1 MRYSNKLIILLTLST
16 IALIL
21 VGESHKTIPSKEEKE
36 EMKKLLTYLN
46 KPAVKSFQTEHGY
59 IFDCIDIQKQLAF
72 DHPLLKNHSIKLK
85 PTTIPKWT
93 KDNNASHK
101 TSSLPFRQDD
111 ISCPVGTVI
120 VKRII
125 LEDLIQAQRLKSLGF
140 NYPGQVSAK
149 DKKIDLTGHH
159 FATISYKDDH
169 YGAKGNINVWN
180 PNVSPDQFSLA
191 AMAVSGNKGFQSIS
205 AGWIVYP
212 GLNQNNQSHLFT
224 YWTADGNNKTH
235 CYNTLCPGFVHV
247 STKYAIGMLAQ
258 PVSIYDGQQ
267 YQLEVSI
274 YQDHVTRDWW
284 FVLNNEP
291 IGYWPKSLFT
301 RQGLAD
307 GASAF
312 ATADYD
318 YDNVAGVTGNI
329 NLWDPQVSHDQVS
342 LATMAIA
349 GGPKIE
355 QLASISVGWMVNP
368 LLYQDHI
375 HLYTYWTSLFIASG
389 LVKGADLASWGGQ
402 VYSPKTEK
410 SPIMGS
416 GHFPKEGFGKA
427 AFVNNIHIMN
437 GKGEALIPQI
447 YTIETHESSPNCYKA
462 KFVHDEDEP
471 WIRAVYFGE
480 SRGQILLE
488 DDENELD
495 RLLNYINKPPIK
507 SFQTEN
513 GDILDCIDIHKQLAF
528 DHPQLKNHSIQYK
541 YSHYGARGNLNL
553 WEPEVSPTQF
563 SLASMLISSGL
574 NEQFQGIRAGWIDHI
589 TGNWWLMAFNNYV
602 GYWPNSLFTDV
613 GLAHGASLVSWG
625 GEVYSPVKEKSPSM
639 GSGHFPQE
647 GFKKAA
653 YVSGIELIEDIKLEG
668 SMGPPLHSLKTVSST
683 PNCYKAIK
691 KPGMGELWANAIF
704 FGGPGGCTF

>member
-1 MRYSNKLIILLTLST
+1 
-16 IALIL
+16 
-21 VGESHKTIPSKEEKE
+21 
-36 EMKKLLTYLN
+36 MKKLLTYLN

-125 LEDLIQAQRLKSLGF
+125 LEDLIRAQRLQSLRF

-205 AGWIVYP
+205 AGWIVR
-212 GLNQNNQSHLFT
+212 LNQNNQSHLFT

-235 CYNTLCPGFVHV
+235 CYNTLRPGFVHV

-307 GASAF
+307 GASAVF
-312 ATADYD
+312 
-318 YDNVAGVTGNI
+318 
-329 NLWDPQVSHDQVS
+329 
-342 LATMAIA
+342 
-349 GGPKIE
+349 
-355 QLASISVGWMVNP
+355 
-368 LLYQDHI
+368 
-375 HLYTYWTSLFIASG
+375 
-389 LVKGADLASWGGQ
+389 
-402 VYSPKTEK
+402 
-410 SPIMGS
+410 
-416 GHFPKEGFGKA
+416 
-427 AFVNNIHIMN
+427 
-437 GKGEALIPQI
+437 
-447 YTIETHESSPNCYKA
+447 
-462 KFVHDEDEP
+462 
-471 WIRAVYFGE
+471 
-480 SRGQILLE
+480 
-488 DDENELD
+488 
-495 RLLNYINKPPIK
+495 
-507 SFQTEN
+507 
-513 GDILDCIDIHKQLAF
+513 
-528 DHPQLKNHSIQYK
+528 
-541 YSHYGARGNLNL
+541 
-553 WEPEVSPTQF
+553 
-563 SLASMLISSGL
+563 
-574 NEQFQGIRAGWIDHI
+574 
-589 TGNWWLMAFNNYV
+589 
-602 GYWPNSLFTDV
+602 
-613 GLAHGASLVSWG
+613 WG
-625 GEVYSPVKEKSPSM
+625 GEVYSSVKEKSPSM

-653 YVSGIELIEDIKLEG
+653 YVNGLKIITDITKEV
-668 SMGPPLHSLKTVSST
+668 SSPLASALKTFASS
-683 PNCYKAIK
+683 PNCYNVQKILGVGEFWSRAI
-691 KPGMGELWANAIF
+691 L
-704 FGGPGGCTF
+704 FGGPGGCIF